1 MFWEAWAATTM
12 RFGQKKDGNFGC
24 REEGSWASSG
34 RWASCGL
41 YGGRADGGWHG
52 DGGPVLGLVD
62 EDLATFPALLPCR
75 EGFPLLHS
83 PAQARPLLVSQAVP
97 RPSHPAIG
105 PGIVFLSAVTLAAC
119 FRNAALAVLLH
130 VR

>member
-1 MFWEAWAATTM
+1 M
-12 RFGQKKDGNFGC
+12 GIV
-24 REEGSWASSG
+24 GSLGIVRVIWQASG
-34 RWASCGL
+34 RGL
-41 YGGRADGGWHG
+41 ARRRGH
-52 DGGPVLGLVD
+52 VLGLVD

-75 EGFPLLHS
+75 EGFPWLHS

-105 PGIVFLSAVTLAAC
+105 PRVVFLSAVTLAAC

>member
-1 MFWEAWAATTM
+1 MGSLGSNDNALRA
-12 RFGQKKDGNFGC
+12 GKKMGIGVV

-41 YGGRADGGWHG
+41 YGRQADGGWHG
-52 DGGPVLGLVD
+52 DGGHVLGLVD

-75 EGFPLLHS
+75 EGFPWLHS

-105 PGIVFLSAVTLAAC
+105 PRVVFLAAVTLAAC

>member
-41 YGGRADGGWHG
+41 YGGQADGGWHG
-52 DGGPVLGLVD
+52 DGGHVLGLVD

-75 EGFPLLHS
+75 EGFLVAS
-83 PAQARPLLVSQAVP
+83 FAGTGQTAAGQPAGAK
-97 RPSHPAIG
+97 
-105 PGIVFLSAVTLAAC
+105 
-119 FRNAALAVLLH
+119 ALASRYWPWHRLPLGRHAGRVL
-130 VR
+130 